1 MAKLTISQILGLGRK
16 TSKSSSQPINDFQHL
31 AVNADNDTSNDTQQ
45 EQTMTLIESSDEKSV
60 APKKHSRGHNVAVSE
75 EAKNS
80 PVLAVKLLR
89 ETDLSSKKIRARL
102 SEEPEALSKYTIKYM
117 EENDPTW
124 EFLDDE
130 ERVRK
135 AFQVSAN
142 KGDINGYMTARH
154 QAVQALKKMEEPM
167 TEDEVKKMI
176 ENTRQMM
183 NEINPNTE
191 DNIAARKKADEEF
204 EKSMVEAAAKRQ
216 KAYEKSGA
224 NFRG

>member
-16 TSKSSSQPINDFQHL
+16 TSKSSHQPINDFQHL

-45 EQTMTLIESSDEKSV
+45 EQAMTLIESSDEKPV

-130 ERVRK
+130 ERILK
-135 AFQVSAN
+135 ASMVSN
-142 KGDINGYMTARH
+142 QQRDVNGYSKALN
-154 QAVQALKKMEEPM
+154 QATKALKKMEEPM
-167 TEDEVKKMI
+167 TEDEVLKLIKDS
-176 ENTRQMM
+176 RQMM
-183 NEINPNTE
+183 NEINPNTV
-191 DNIAARKKADEEF
+191 DNTAARKKADEEF
-204 EKSMVEAAAKRQ
+204 EKSMTQAAAKRQ
-216 KAYEKSGA
+216 KAYEKLGA
-224 NFRG
+224 TFRG

>member
-16 TSKSSSQPINDFQHL
+16 TSKSSLQPINDFQHL
-31 AVNADNDTSNDTQQ
+31 AVNADNDTSNDPQQ
-45 EQTMTLIESSDEKSV
+45 EQAMTLIESSDEKPT

-89 ETDLSSKKIRARL
+89 ETDLSSKKIRTRL

-224 NFRG
+224 IFRG

>member
-1 MAKLTISQILGLGRK
+1 MAKLTFSQFLGLGRK
-16 TSKSSSQPINDFQHL
+16 TSTSSQKPVNDFQHL
-31 AVNADNDTSNDTQQ
+31 AVKADNDTSNDTQQ
-45 EQTMTLIESSDEKSV
+45 DQTMTLIENNDEQPV
-60 APKKHSRGHNVAVSE
+60 TPKKHSRGHNVAVSE

-167 TEDEVKKMI
+167 TEDEIKKVI
-176 ENTRQMM
+176 KNTRQLM
-183 NEINPNTE
+183 NEITPNTV

-224 NFRG
+224 TFRG